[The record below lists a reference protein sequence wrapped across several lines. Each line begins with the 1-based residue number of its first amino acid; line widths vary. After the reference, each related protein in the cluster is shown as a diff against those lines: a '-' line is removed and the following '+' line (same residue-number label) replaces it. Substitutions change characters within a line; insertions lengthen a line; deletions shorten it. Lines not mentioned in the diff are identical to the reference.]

1 MLQRVHPL
9 PFTHYFK
16 KKRKE
21 MKKCMPL
28 LVLLFVFLACK
39 EHVDMSNRYVFT
51 SHTMMSY
58 MEKFPEKYSE
68 YLDLLHRTRV
78 SHVSETTVGQL
89 LAARGNY
96 TVFAPTNNAIHAYL
110 ESLCEKGL
118 IKEPSWDSF
127 RNQEERDSIEQVIVY
142 NSIIDGGD
150 NTIFYSNDFPVEQDG
165 EISVPNMLDRRLTVH
180 QSEDSVGH
188 FLINNQ
194 PMDMRNSDI
203 PVING
208 ILHTM
213 NGVVAPSNNTL
224 GRLLFNIEREKREG
238 YYVSAML
245 AHAVGLLD
253 TLDQYR
259 DQVYEDLY
267 QRGIVPV
274 WNDDYGDERNGHYFY
289 SPEHR
294 YYGYTY
300 FAETDSL
307 WESLLGKPALDITV
321 ADVTSYLEQQNIYP
335 EAERGINY
343 TSENNLL
350 NQFVTYHFL
359 PERLSTNHLIYHW
372 SERGYN
378 RSSKILGAAVSE
390 FYVTMGKRRLL
401 KIFESRES
409 EGVYLNRF
417 PVLNNGR
424 RENYREKYCDPDK
437 VGIFIG
443 APNLEG
449 ENNVRNGIIYPID
462 KLLVYDNAT
471 RTNLQKGRIRWDV
484 SSMFPEYVNNDIRLC
499 EIQTHE
505 RLWVYIPNEYP
516 YLDDCDI
523 SQDTR
528 FYYWPAT
535 NRSWDNYQADE
546 YTIRGQQDIT
556 LRLPPVPQRGTY
568 ELRCAVQHGGGNGD
582 ERGMVQ
588 FYWGNDRDNLTPMGI
603 PVDLR
608 TGGLTR
614 RTKLGEFPSD
624 TGWEADSEDDE
635 YNAEVDK
642 RMRNKDWMKGAHIQC
657 VTSNTSTYSARAN
670 PMCLRRILVR
680 GTMDP
685 NETYYVRFKTVLD
698 DPYTYLY
705 MDYFEYVAKEIYD
718 NPEEPEDI
726 W

>member
-1 MLQRVHPL
+1 
-9 PFTHYFK
+9 
-16 KKRKE
+16 
-21 MKKCMPL
+21 MPL
-28 LVLLFVFLACK
+28 LVLPFVFLSCK
-39 EHVDMSNRYVFT
+39 ESVDMSNRYVFT
-51 SHTMMSY
+51 SHTVMSY
-58 MEKFPEKYSE
+58 LEKFPEKYSE
-68 YLDLLHRTRV
+68 YLELLYRTPV
-78 SHVSETTVGQL
+78 SQISETTVGQL
-89 LAARGNY
+89 LAARGHY
-96 TVFAPTNNAIHAYL
+96 TVFAPTNDAIHTYL
-110 ESLCEKGL
+110 ESLREKGL
-118 IKEPSWDSF
+118 IEEPSWESF
-127 RNQEERDSIEQVIVY
+127 QNKRERDSIEQVIVY

-150 NTIFYSNDFPVEQDG
+150 NTLFYCNDFPVEQDG
-165 EISVPNMLDRRLTVH
+165 EIPVPNMLDRRLTVH

-188 FLINNQ
+188 YLINNQ

-203 PVING
+203 PVTNG

-224 GRLLFNIEREKREG
+224 GRLLFNIQREKREG
-238 YYVSAML
+238 FYVAAML

-259 DQVYEDLY
+259 DPVYEDLY
-267 QRGIVPV
+267 IRGLVPV
-274 WNDDYGDERNGHYFY
+274 WNDDYGDDRNGHYFY

-300 FAETDSL
+300 FAETDSV
-307 WESLLGKPALDITV
+307 WENLLGKPAFDITV
-321 ADVTSYLEQQNIYP
+321 ADVVNYLDQQGIYP
-335 EAERGINY
+335 EAERSINY
-343 TSENNLL
+343 KNENNLL
-350 NQFVTYHFL
+350 NLFVTYHFL
-359 PERLSTNHLIYHW
+359 PERLPTNHLIYHW

-378 RSSKILGAAVSE
+378 RSTRTLGASVSE

-409 EGVYLNRF
+409 QGIYLNRF
-417 PVLNNGR
+417 PVLYNGR
-424 RENYREKYCDPDK
+424 RETYREKYCDPDK
-437 VGIFIG
+437 EGIRIG

-449 ENNVRNGIIYPID
+449 ENNVRNGMVYPID
-462 KLLVYDNAT
+462 KLLVFDEAT
-471 RTNLQKGRIRWDV
+471 RSNMQKGRIRWDV
-484 SSMFPEYVNNDIRLC
+484 SSMFPEFINNDIRLC

-523 SQDTR
+523 SRETR

-535 NRSWDNYQADE
+535 NRSWDNYEADE
-546 YTIRGQQDIT
+546 YTIRGMQDIT
-556 LRLPPVPQRGTY
+556 LRLPPVPRQGTY
-568 ELRCAVQHGGGNGD
+568 ELRCAVQHGGGGGD

-588 FYWGNDRDNLTPMGI
+588 FYWGHDLDNLAPMGI

-608 TGGLTR
+608 TGGLVR
-614 RTKLGEFPSD
+614 RTKMGEFPSD
-624 TGWEADSEDDE
+624 TGWELDTDDDD

-657 VTSNTSTYSARAN
+657 VASNTSTYSARTN

-680 GTMDP
+680 HTMDP
-685 NETYYVRFKTVLD
+685 DKTYYIRFKTVLD

>member
-1 MLQRVHPL
+1 
-9 PFTHYFK
+9 
-16 KKRKE
+16 
-21 MKKCMPL
+21 
-28 LVLLFVFLACK
+28 
-39 EHVDMSNRYVFT
+39 
-51 SHTMMSY
+51 
-58 MEKFPEKYSE
+58 
-68 YLDLLHRTRV
+68 
-78 SHVSETTVGQL
+78 
-89 LAARGNY
+89 
-96 TVFAPTNNAIHAYL
+96 
-110 ESLCEKGL
+110 
-118 IKEPSWDSF
+118 
-127 RNQEERDSIEQVIVY
+127 
-142 NSIIDGGD
+142 
-150 NTIFYSNDFPVEQDG
+150 
-165 EISVPNMLDRRLTVH
+165 
-180 QSEDSVGH
+180 
-188 FLINNQ
+188 
-194 PMDMRNSDI
+194 
-203 PVING
+203 
-208 ILHTM
+208 
-213 NGVVAPSNNTL
+213 
-224 GRLLFNIEREKREG
+224 
-238 YYVSAML
+238 
-245 AHAVGLLD
+245 
-253 TLDQYR
+253 
-259 DQVYEDLY
+259 
-267 QRGIVPV
+267 
-274 WNDDYGDERNGHYFY
+274 
-289 SPEHR
+289 
-294 YYGYTY
+294 
-300 FAETDSL
+300 
-307 WESLLGKPALDITV
+307 
-321 ADVTSYLEQQNIYP
+321 
-335 EAERGINY
+335 
-343 TSENNLL
+343 
-350 NQFVTYHFL
+350 
-359 PERLSTNHLIYHW
+359 
-372 SERGYN
+372 
-378 RSSKILGAAVSE
+378 
-390 FYVTMGKRRLL
+390 MGKRRLL